1 MGSHRHSP
9 GEDAEQTLR
18 RLFTNHQQRVLAYAI
33 RRGAS
38 FSDAQD
44 VVGETFAVAW
54 RRVGSLPSGD
64 LELAWLYGVAARV
77 LANQRRSQL
86 RSASLWSR
94 LRLAAASAPPTD
106 EAGVVEVREVL
117 SAMKQLRPRDQE
129 VLRLAAW
136 EGLSLKELAVTLR
149 CTENAAALR
158 LHRARRRLVVELEKG
173 NPSAGHLLSRR
184 KFDSQEAP

>member
-1 MGSHRHSP
+1 MGRHP
-9 GEDAEQTLR
+9 PRDDAERTLR
-18 RLFTNHQQRVLAYAI
+18 RLFADHQQRVLAYAI

-44 VVGETFAVAW
+44 VVGETFAVVW
-54 RRVGSLPSGD
+54 RRISSLPSGD

-77 LANQRRSQL
+77 LANQRRSAA
-86 RSASLWSR
+86 RSAALRSR
-94 LRLAAASAPPTD
+94 LRSVMPTD
-106 EAGVVEVREVL
+106 MPTEDIGAVEVRDVV

-136 EGLSLKELAVTLR
+136 EGLSLKELAVALQ

-158 LHRARRRLVVELEKG
+158 LHRARERLAGELEKED
-173 NPSAGHLLSRR
+173 PSAGHIPTRR
-184 KFDSQEAP
+184 TFDGQEAAR